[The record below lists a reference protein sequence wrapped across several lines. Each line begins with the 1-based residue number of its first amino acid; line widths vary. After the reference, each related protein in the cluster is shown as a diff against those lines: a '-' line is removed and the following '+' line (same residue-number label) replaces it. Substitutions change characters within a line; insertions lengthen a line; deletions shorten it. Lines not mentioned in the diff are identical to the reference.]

1 MEGLELEKLERS
13 MDPGHRIEVMIGLKY
28 EKEEIGMRRL
38 ERRRK

>member
-1 MEGLELEKLERS
+1 
-13 MDPGHRIEVMIGLKY
+13 MDPGHRIEVMIRLKY